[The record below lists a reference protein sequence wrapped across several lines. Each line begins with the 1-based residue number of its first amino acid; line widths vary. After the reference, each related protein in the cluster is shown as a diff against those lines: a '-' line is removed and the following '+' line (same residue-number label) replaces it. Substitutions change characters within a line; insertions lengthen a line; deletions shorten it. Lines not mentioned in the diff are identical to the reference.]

1 MEPVLLF
8 EVFNEPRRVLG
19 YDDPVDPV
27 EGNVGVA
34 KLKFRIEPQV
44 LDHVVGK
51 PLAHV
56 DPVGLKA
63 LCAHIEQQSL
73 DL

>member
-8 EVFNEPRRVLG
+8 EVFNEPGGVLG

-27 EGNVGVA
+27 KGHVGVA
-34 KLKFRIEPQV
+34 ELKFRIEPQV

-51 PLAHV
+51 PLAHELFFY
-56 DPVGLKA
+56 P
-63 LCAHIEQQSL
+63 
-73 DL
+73 